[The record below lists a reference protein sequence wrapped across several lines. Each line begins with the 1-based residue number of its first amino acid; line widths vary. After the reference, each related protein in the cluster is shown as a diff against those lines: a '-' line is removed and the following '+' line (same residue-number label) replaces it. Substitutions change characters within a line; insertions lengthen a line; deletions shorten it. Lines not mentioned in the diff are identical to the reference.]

1 MTKHIEEGENM
12 DSNKFLSNNIFKATL
27 VGLLVVIVNL
37 IPLEKILGITL
48 GDLGVMPTIYLIP
61 MFFVYSLIALVFSKM
76 KNNLNLEKKGAFVVI
91 FSFLFVINV
100 LLTSIE
106 GNFYLSNFPFI
117 FTLIYG
123 FTLALLI
130 TLSISYLWKQDDN
143 PVNVKEEIRLYFS
156 SRSIF
161 SWIWKSIVVLFL
173 FYVFIMILGAI
184 TYPLTG
190 HYVENGIFK
199 MPTMLEL
206 FSITMLRS
214 IFYLLVTLPF
224 IIFWK
229 SSQKSLFLYLS
240 LINIL
245 IYPVLGDGFAYFWP
259 VMYRLIDGIVL
270 ATHAILMSW
279 LYTTILK
286 KGT

>member
-1 MTKHIEEGENM
+1 MN
-12 DSNKFLSNNIFKATL
+12 SNKFVLNNIFKASL

-48 GDLGVMPTIYLIP
+48 GDLGVMPTIYFIP

-100 LLTSIE
+100 LLTSVE
-106 GNFYLSNFPFI
+106 GNFYLSNFPFT

-123 FTLALLI
+123 FILALLI
-130 TLSISYLWKQDDN
+130 TLSIFYLWKQDDN
-143 PVNVKEEIRLYFS
+143 PVNVKEQIRLYFS

-184 TYPLTG
+184 TFPLTG
-190 HYVENGIFK
+190 HYLENGLFK
-199 MPTMLEL
+199 MPTMLE
-206 FSITMLRS
+206 FFTITMLRS
-214 IFYLLVTLPF
+214 VFYLLVTLPF

-229 SSQKSLFLYLS
+229 SSKKSLFLYLS

-259 VMYRLIDGIVL
+259 AMYRLIDGIVL

-279 LYTTILK
+279 LYITILK
-286 KGT
+286 KDTRKLQLGK